1 MIRNERNRSLE
12 YSKRR
17 VQEKENE
24 EKEEMTCE
32 KDVTECE
39 YCSNTATVTHKNTIG
54 EIVKLC
60 KSCKE
65 TQTKV

>member
-1 MIRNERNRSLE
+1 
-12 YSKRR
+12 
-17 VQEKENE
+17 
-24 EKEEMTCE
+24 MTCE
-32 KDVTECE
+32 RCRKEREILYDMLICEDCRNKIWEENECE